1 MEKEIPSDRN
11 QKEAFCETAMYLVN
25 SSPSVKLL
33 FSLSSFLTL
42 FIFIVQRDIRE
53 HFQVYGEKGNMY
65 INWREAFQGTAL

>member
-1 MEKEIPSDRN
+1 MEKEISSDKN

-42 FIFIVQRDIRE
+42 FMFSVQRDIQE
-53 HFQVYGEKGNMY
+53 HLETYGEKGN
-65 INWREAFQGTAL
+65 IFR